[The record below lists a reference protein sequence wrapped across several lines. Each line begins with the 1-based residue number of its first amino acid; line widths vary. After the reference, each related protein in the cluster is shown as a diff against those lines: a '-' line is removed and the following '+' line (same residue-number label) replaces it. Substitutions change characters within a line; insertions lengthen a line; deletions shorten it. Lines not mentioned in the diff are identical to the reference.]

1 MVSSPPPTSTSAPSS
16 VDAEPLRPISSSLYG
31 SSASSSR
38 AASSVTTR
46 REKRW
51 PRFWIS
57 CIFFSMALR
66 SSGVK
71 GFSTSKS

>member
-1 MVSSPPPTSTSAPSS
+1 MPM
-16 VDAEPLRPISSSLYG
+16 SSSLYG

-38 AASSVTTR
+38 ASSSVTTR
-46 REKRW
+46 RENRW

-66 SSGVK
+66 SSGVN

>member
-1 MVSSPPPTSTSAPSS
+1 MPM
-16 VDAEPLRPISSSLYG
+16 SSSLYG
-31 SSASSSR
+31 SDASSSR

-46 REKRW
+46 RENFW

-66 SSGVK
+66 SSGVN

>member
-1 MVSSPPPTSTSAPSS
+1 M
-16 VDAEPLRPISSSLYG
+16 RPISSSLYG
-31 SSASSSR
+31 SAASSVR
-38 AASSVTTR
+38 ASSSVTTR

-57 CIFFSMALR
+57 CIFFSMLLR

-71 GFSTSKS
+71 GVSTSKS